1 MKRSAFTLIELLV
14 VMAIV
19 ALLASLIIAAVN
31 NGMEAAQG
39 AKDLANLREVGKGVM
54 VYLNDNN
61 DDFFSKTGG
70 GSGAGKA
77 WPEILHDNYKLTW
90 KTMRSPF
97 DKPSSQR
104 PDKESGGNIPVSY
117 GLNAA
122 CFDTNTGKW
131 TSPGSLIIGAP
142 ALEPGKEIKFRG
154 TSNQNVELSRPSG
167 GSNAKNGTHKA
178 RTRIAA
184 LFGDARVESMN
195 AGDYSTT
202 SGEAGSRRWD
212 PLTKVNN

>member
-19 ALLASLIIAAVN
+19 ALLAALVISAVN

-39 AKDLANLREVGKGVM
+39 AKDMANLREVGKGVV

-61 DDFFSKTGG
+61 DDFFSKAATGG
-70 GSGAGKA
+70 AKA
-77 WPEILHDNYKLTW
+77 WPEILHDNYKITW

-97 DKPSSQR
+97 DKPSAQR
-104 PDKESGGNIPVSY
+104 PDKETGNTIPVSY
-117 GLNAA
+117 GLNSA

-131 TSPGSLIIGAP
+131 TGPGSLIIGAP
-142 ALEPGKEIKFRG
+142 ALEPGKDIKFRG
-154 TSNQNVELSRPSG
+154 TSGENVELRKPSG
-167 GSNAKNGTHKA
+167 GSNAKNGTHKG

-184 LFGDARVESMN
+184 LYGDGRVESLN
-195 AGDYSTT
+195 AGDFSTT
-202 SGEAGSRRWD
+202 SGEAGERRWD
-212 PLTKVNN
+212 PLAKVNTP

>member
-19 ALLASLIIAAVN
+19 ALLAALIIAAVN

-39 AKDLANLREVGKGVM
+39 AKDMANLREVGKGVM

-61 DDFFSKTGG
+61 DDFFPRGSTGG
-70 GSGAGKA
+70 AKT

-97 DKPSSQR
+97 DKPSAQR
-104 PDKESGGNIPVSY
+104 PDKETGNTIPVSY
-117 GLNAA
+117 GLNSA
-122 CFDTNTGKW
+122 CYDTNTGKW

-142 ALEPGKEIKFRG
+142 ALEPGKELKFRG
-154 TSNQNVELSRPSG
+154 TSGENVELRKPTGGAGATGRWGRGARCARRVARTPDRSRPR
-167 GSNAKNGTHKA
+167 
-178 RTRIAA
+178 RTA
-184 LFGDARVESMN
+184 
-195 AGDYSTT
+195 T
-202 SGEAGSRRWD
+202 
-212 PLTKVNN
+212 

>member
-61 DDFFSKTGG
+61 DDFFSKGGTGG
-70 GSGAGKA
+70 ATKA
-77 WPEILHDNYKLTW
+77 WPEILHDNYKITW

-97 DKPSSQR
+97 DKPNAQR
-104 PDKESGGNIPVSY
+104 PDKESGGNIPISY
-117 GLNAA
+117 GMNPE
-122 CFDTNTGKW
+122 CFDSNTGKW
-131 TSPGSLIIGAP
+131 TGPGSLLIGAP

-154 TSNQNVELSRPSG
+154 TSSQNVELNRPTG
-167 GSNAKNGTHKA
+167 GEKAKNGTHKG

-184 LFGDARVESMN
+184 LFGDGRVESLN
-195 AGDYSTT
+195 AGDFSTT
-202 SGEAGSRRWD
+202 SGPEGGRRWD
-212 PLTKVNN
+212 PFYKQQQ